1 MKKSV
6 FRKVLE
12 FVIAIASALLGCLG
26 ADSLSN
32 L

>member
-1 MKKSV
+1 MKKNV
-6 FRKVLE
+6 FKRVLE